1 MCFDVELF
9 QVAPHTKFLALISTW
24 VWLAWVGGPRLRMYS
39 QGSQCSVSAPK
50 IGHLLIATLLGY
62 DLKMKIIIAF
72 DYSLVRKK
80 KSTNWLCS
88 LQSGVSIIIINI
100 KTFQKQLATRKMRY
114 IVLLMAPFKKK
125 KFLIFK
131 KCYVLFKPFTEC
143 LLCLGSL

>member
-1 MCFDVELF
+1 
-9 QVAPHTKFLALISTW
+9 
-24 VWLAWVGGPRLRMYS
+24 MYS

-72 DYSLVRKK
+72 DYSLGRKK

-88 LQSGVSIIIINI
+88 LHSGVSIIIINI

-114 IVLLMAPFKKK
+114 IVLLMAPFKKIFSL
-125 KFLIFK
+125 FLRNAMFFSSLSLSVFSAREAFN
-131 KCYVLFKPFTEC
+131 CGSFVVL
-143 LLCLGSL
+143 LLGFLLSKG

>member
-1 MCFDVELF
+1 
-9 QVAPHTKFLALISTW
+9 
-24 VWLAWVGGPRLRMYS
+24 MYS

-114 IVLLMAPFKKK
+114 IVLLMAPFKN

-143 LLCLGSL
+143 LLCPGSL

>member
-1 MCFDVELF
+1 
-9 QVAPHTKFLALISTW
+9 
-24 VWLAWVGGPRLRMYS
+24 MYS

-125 KFLIFK
+125 KNSLFLRNAMFFSSPSLSVFSAREAFN
-131 KCYVLFKPFTEC
+131 CGSFVVL
-143 LLCLGSL
+143 LLGFLLSKG

>member
-1 MCFDVELF
+1 
-9 QVAPHTKFLALISTW
+9 
-24 VWLAWVGGPRLRMYS
+24 MYS

-72 DYSLVRKK
+72 DYSLGRKK

-125 KFLIFK
+125 FLIFK

-143 LLCLGSL
+143 LLCPGSL